1 MGSCSTFNRVN
12 KENTVIKSK
21 VNKDFLNEPDIDN
34 NINQNKNESE
44 IKIIYDINKKDI
56 WSKRINI
63 FGAEFVENNKN
74 ICKMIIDDKEYEI
87 SEIYNIGNF
96 NNDILEIKLKGIEN
110 VTNMSYMFWRCSSLS
125 SLPDISKWN
134 TNKATS
140 MMGMFYGCPNII
152 ISKVIKTKLHL

>member
-56 WSKRINI
+56 WYERINI
-63 FGAEFVENNKN
+63 FGAEFV
-74 ICKMIIDDKEYEI
+74 
-87 SEIYNIGNF
+87 IY
-96 NNDILEIKLKGIEN
+96 LEQNL
-110 VTNMSYMFWRCSSLS
+110 
-125 SLPDISKWN
+125 
-134 TNKATS
+134 
-140 MMGMFYGCPNII
+140 
-152 ISKVIKTKLHL
+152 